1 VWSANST
8 EDSAA
13 CCRHGGPRLPGDEEA
28 NEGEV
33 DALSGVGE
41 A

>member
-1 VWSANST
+1 VWSADST
-8 EDSAA
+8 KDTAA
-13 CCRHGGPRLPGDEEA
+13 CRRHGGPRLPGDEEA
-28 NEGEV
+28 TEGEV